1 MPTDSL
7 DAATKAYADAI
18 SAEAGG
24 VNTVSGG
31 AGLFP
36 DGPSVGNV
44 ALSVNVD
51 ESTIGIVD
59 DTLRVLDSGIGTAQI
74 ADGSIRSEDI
84 GTGEILAG
92 NIATGAVGSEELAT
106 IPTVTPGSYA
116 NASITVDE
124 DGRITAAS
132 DGEVAGIG
140 GTGNANYIPKFSD
153 DHNITNSTIYE
164 TSDGRIGIGTASIDA
179 TAGLELSGT
188 GKGLLIYRMSETERE
203 AITNP
208 ATGLLI
214 YNTDSNCFNMFNGTT
229 WKQSCFDCAFTPS
242 VASSNS
248 PICEGETLELYASTV
263 TDATYHWTGPNS
275 FDSDL
280 QNPTITN
287 VTTSASGVYYLTTTK
302 EGCTSEPTN
311 TNVTINTAPATPS
324 AIDGPSEVCEGATGV
339 SYSIAPV
346 PGANYYNWSVPSGAS
361 ITSGQG
367 NTNILM
373 DFGSNSGD
381 ISVTATNTTND
392 CGSSAPNS
400 KTVTVHSL
408 PTSTFTPTEALVGIN
423 TTFTPTVSGASY
435 NWSFSSGSPSS
446 STEENPSVSWS
457 SAGTYDVTLTVTDA
471 NGCTSTTTTPVTVSI
486 PISCLDIKNT
496 VSDATDGVYTIDP
509 DSSGSVAPFDIYC
522 DMTTDGGGWTLLIQ
536 TADDGNLTFGGH
548 STYLTTDALINE
560 THTALDYTVDAKY
573 ESYNSV
579 NGNQY
584 MYKIYKTGHTGV
596 CYMAVENLANPFD
609 NTLQAVNNGGVGNQG
624 DIQELSFSNI
634 GIDMAAGDGTCSS
647 GSCFNFYNTYSQM
660 DGNCVS
666 REGVLGGW
674 RGGCNNEGGHGGLGH
689 ESNGGDIYFDDSS
702 SPDRWDTDYTDCPWS
717 IGDAS
722 DLYGSLWIR

>member
-1 MPTDSL
+1 MGSEMCIRDR
-7 DAATKAYADAI
+7 
-18 SAEAGG
+18 
-24 VNTVSGG
+24 
-31 AGLFP
+31 LFP

-496 VSDATDGVYTIDP
+496 VSDATDGVYTIDVSFVNRNNQKFEDSLEFTLDTQIPTIKKTTPAHKSQLTFSLNEISVQLEDKTSKIVLSDTEVRLIAP
-509 DSSGSVAPFDIYC
+509 DGEIATQRTDNGVNLIKLSFEPLK
-522 DMTTDGGGWTLLIQ
+522 TDGTQDGVYRIEVSPSDLAGNKPSNPLVREFSYLSKEPEIVLNINQNEISSELVDNYTNQMNIIEAEFVGYTGLSFDQNTSTLTVQKGENEIAGETALSENNIQ
-536 TADDGNLTFGGH
+536 CQCYYDN
-548 STYLTTDALINE
+548 
-560 THTALDYTVDAKY
+560 HTA
-573 ESYNSV
+573 
-579 NGNQY
+579 
-584 MYKIYKTGHTGV
+584 
-596 CYMAVENLANPFD
+596 
-609 NTLQAVNNGGVGNQG
+609 
-624 DIQELSFSNI
+624 
-634 GIDMAAGDGTCSS
+634 
-647 GSCFNFYNTYSQM
+647 
-660 DGNCVS
+660 
-666 REGVLGGW
+666 
-674 RGGCNNEGGHGGLGH
+674 
-689 ESNGGDIYFDDSS
+689 
-702 SPDRWDTDYTDCPWS
+702 
-717 IGDAS
+717 
-722 DLYGSLWIR
+722 